1 MSEEEWRPRGVAGV
15 IWMLEHAQDVISVIV
30 GVLLVALAA
39 VVLVLGVVDFSRDI
53 AGNGAVE
60 TAVINLLNRVLLVL
74 ILVEIMHTVVL
85 SLRAHHLVAQPLLAV
100 GLVAVIRKIL
110 FVLSSEESVSSTQ
123 LALLIAMI
131 AVFVAALIVVSRY
144 DPGDSA
150 PTDLVATVFVS
161 VGRTSDHQRRDLP
174 RGSLQ
179 HGAELIGQLAHRRR
193 RPGEREVHRRYDRPG
208 P

>member
-1 MSEEEWRPRGVAGV
+1 MSLMSEEERRPRGVAGV

-131 AVFVAALIVVSRY
+131 AVFVAALILVSRY
-144 DPGDSA
+144 DP
-150 PTDLVATVFVS
+150 
-161 VGRTSDHQRRDLP
+161 
-174 RGSLQ
+174 
-179 HGAELIGQLAHRRR
+179 AET
-193 RPGEREVHRRYDRPG
+193 
-208 P
+208 